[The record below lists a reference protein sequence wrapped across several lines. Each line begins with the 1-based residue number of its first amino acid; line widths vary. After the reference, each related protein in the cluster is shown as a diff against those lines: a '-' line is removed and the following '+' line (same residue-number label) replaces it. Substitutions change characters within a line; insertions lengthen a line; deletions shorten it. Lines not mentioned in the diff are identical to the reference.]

1 MFLECTFSLILCTS
15 LLVSPEL
22 VQYLLIHLLTPWSR
36 VLEKLTGAAASQEIP
51 RALWNPKVHHRTHKC
66 PPQNFYNNNI
76 KCFLNVHLCILL
88 SSLIIFNC
96 IHQKI
101 HTVRLETVC
110 KFEISRTH
118 FGSKTPTSVRLK
130 YKAVQ

>member
-1 MFLECTFSLILCTS
+1 MYIFLDSVHIFIGPTRTCTIL
-15 LLVSPEL
+15 V
-22 VQYLLIHLLTPWSR
+22 YLLTPWST
-36 VLEKLTGAAASQEIP
+36 VLLEKLTGSAASQEIP